1 MFKAV
6 IILGAGP
13 EQLDAY
19 KTSKK
24 KKLITIGV
32 DKNKKAAGVKFSK
45 IYINKSIYDY
55 EAIIS
60 SLKNLLKDKKINVV
74 GIIAVGVDC
83 PKTVYKLS
91 SFFGLKTLTKKTF
104 SKIGSK
110 EKLYKVSSLKKII
123 PKFQIISSFSNIIN
137 FIKKEKFPVILKPR
151 DDRGSRNVYF
161 IKNENNLK
169 NLINTKKNLILKKK
183 FIIQKYITGMQLSV
197 ECLIINKSKYLKLIS
212 TRNYDSFKF
221 LHPNIIENGGT
232 FDPKINKKFNNKI
245 NILIKKIIKNTFLEK
260 GPLKLDLIVHKN
272 KIFLLEVAIRFGG
285 GYVASR
291 ISEFLTGHNF
301 LTRYIDIINSSHNE
315 DIDNLSFKKSVVTR
329 SIIANNSGKLLS
341 VKKLNFKIYR
351 KIYYF
356 LNLTKKLEI
365 LFSHQ
370 LLMLKELLFLR

>member
-1 MFKAV
+1 MHTKH
-6 IILGAGP
+6 
-13 EQLDAY
+13 Q
-19 KTSKK
+19 K

-169 NLINTKKNLILKKK
+169 NLINTKKI
-183 FIIQKYITGMQLSV
+183 
-197 ECLIINKSKYLKLIS
+197 
-212 TRNYDSFKF
+212 
-221 LHPNIIENGGT
+221 
-232 FDPKINKKFNNKI
+232 
-245 NILIKKIIKNTFLEK
+245 
-260 GPLKLDLIVHKN
+260 
-272 KIFLLEVAIRFGG
+272 
-285 GYVASR
+285 
-291 ISEFLTGHNF
+291 
-301 LTRYIDIINSSHNE
+301 
-315 DIDNLSFKKSVVTR
+315 
-329 SIIANNSGKLLS
+329 
-341 VKKLNFKIYR
+341 
-351 KIYYF
+351 
-356 LNLTKKLEI
+356 
-365 LFSHQ
+365 
-370 LLMLKELLFLR
+370 

>member
-83 PKTVYKLS
+83 PKAVYKLS

-137 FIKKEKFPVILKPR
+137 FIKKISVILKPR

-212 TRNYDSFKF
+212 TRNYDSF
-221 LHPNIIENGGT
+221 
-232 FDPKINKKFNNKI
+232 
-245 NILIKKIIKNTFLEK
+245 
-260 GPLKLDLIVHKN
+260 
-272 KIFLLEVAIRFGG
+272 
-285 GYVASR
+285 
-291 ISEFLTGHNF
+291 
-301 LTRYIDIINSSHNE
+301 
-315 DIDNLSFKKSVVTR
+315 
-329 SIIANNSGKLLS
+329 
-341 VKKLNFKIYR
+341 
-351 KIYYF
+351 
-356 LNLTKKLEI
+356 
-365 LFSHQ
+365 
-370 LLMLKELLFLR
+370 